1 MTGMALIDPGDEVLI
16 EVDWN
21 DFLPSGIG
29 LAGDVVH
36 AVPLPLVKIS
46 EVTDT
51 IQALSQ
57 VKVRGAQHGALYMI
71 EAQATLTNTEI
82 VNRQFPVRCFNG

>member
-1 MTGMALIDPGDEVLI
+1 MTGIALIDPGDEFLI

-21 DFLPSGIG
+21 NILIPGIA
-29 LAGDVVH
+29 LAGDVIH
-36 AVPLPLVKIS
+36 TVPSPLVKVS
-46 EVTDT
+46 EVTE
-51 IQALSQ
+51 AASGLSQ